1 MDILALPFEVAS
13 ATVTTGLS
21 LLDQPSVEEL
31 DTQPSKEN
39 ISPNLYSLA
48 EPMIDLSGIVYGFTT
63 LRKKAAN
70 KLFDLASEKGLLK
83 SRSEMFSDNTDFAAV
98 RNAAVGS
105 IQSLKAFEKTGNPQ
119 EAEFY
124 LKCVNELKELGEKY
138 TIGPGDMALMKDY
151 ISMLYYPKAIHEIK
165 ADFTLHSEWM
175 KLFLSFFGGKEFNL
189 KAILDCCDKDPD
201 AKVVHVDDSHAIGG
215 PLSRELT
222 YAIAVSEKYQQI
234 YVVFRGSITANDW
247 ITNIQVNMCD
257 LLLPGF
263 TSKQAENDKKINFG
277 KVHFG
282 FYEYLFKE
290 PQSGGISK
298 GEEIA
303 GFVRGLK
310 DKYPSFRIAVTG
322 HSLGGALS
330 TMMAFRLAALND
342 FPDTKIMNI
351 SFASPFV
358 GNQTFR
364 NSFQKLEK
372 QKKLMHLR
380 ISNDGDAVPLIPPT
394 TLTSIPPIAY
404 KHVGVNLRLYK
415 TFLPIQ
421 KKFRISYPTEDSLVN
436 EVRNAAH
443 NNILTAV
450 SPLVINKHLC
460 PEYTDRLDNCMEE
473 LKSITLD
480 ELYANEKLTGWKFD
494 EVPEKTA

>member
-13 ATVTTGLS
+13 ATVTSGLS

-31 DTQPSKEN
+31 DTKPSKEN

-83 SRSEMFSDNTDFAAV
+83 SRSEMFGDNTDFAAV

-124 LKCVNELKELGEKY
+124 RKCVNELKELGEKY

-175 KLFLSFFGGKEFNL
+175 KLFLSLFGGKEFNL

-234 YVVFRGSITANDW
+234 YVVFSLEVQSPQMIGLQI
-247 ITNIQVNMCD
+247 
-257 LLLPGF
+257 
-263 TSKQAENDKKINFG
+263 
-277 KVHFG
+277 
-282 FYEYLFKE
+282 FK
-290 PQSGGISK
+290 
-298 GEEIA
+298 
-303 GFVRGLK
+303 
-310 DKYPSFRIAVTG
+310 
-322 HSLGGALS
+322 
-330 TMMAFRLAALND
+330 
-342 FPDTKIMNI
+342 
-351 SFASPFV
+351 
-358 GNQTFR
+358 
-364 NSFQKLEK
+364 
-372 QKKLMHLR
+372 
-380 ISNDGDAVPLIPPT
+380 
-394 TLTSIPPIAY
+394 
-404 KHVGVNLRLYK
+404 
-415 TFLPIQ
+415 
-421 KKFRISYPTEDSLVN
+421 
-436 EVRNAAH
+436 
-443 NNILTAV
+443 
-450 SPLVINKHLC
+450 
-460 PEYTDRLDNCMEE
+460 
-473 LKSITLD
+473 
-480 ELYANEKLTGWKFD
+480 
-494 EVPEKTA
+494 